1 MTEKIIALVDYENI
15 GTLESVRLSRYER
28 LILFTG
34 PQQEFIRFPAVT
46 YAGDISV
53 SVFQLRM
60 CQKIMW
66 TSIWCLSWEDLAR
79 LHRKRRYFI
88 LSRMIKA
95 MMASLPSYAGRGE
108 TMLPYIIAL
117 LCRETEGGTYGNQ

>member
-15 GTLESVRLSRYER
+15 GTLENVRLSRYER

-46 YAGDISV
+46 YAGDISL
-53 SVFQLRM
+53 SVFQVANVS
-60 CQKIMW
+60 KIMW

-95 MMASLPSYAGRGE
+95 MMASLPSYAGRGDDVAVYHH
-108 TMLPYIIAL
+108 LAL
-117 LCRETEGGTYGNQ
+117 QRNRRRHLW

>member
-79 LHRKRRYFI
+79 LHRKR
-88 LSRMIKA
+88 
-95 MMASLPSYAGRGE
+95 
-108 TMLPYIIAL
+108 
-117 LCRETEGGTYGNQ
+117 

>member
-1 MTEKIIALVDYENI
+1 MTMTEKIIALVDYENI

-53 SVFQLRM
+53 SVFQVANVSKNNVDFHLVFELGR
-60 CQKIMW
+60 
-66 TSIWCLSWEDLAR
+66 LSATAPE
-79 LHRKRRYFI
+79 
-88 LSRMIKA
+88 
-95 MMASLPSYAGRGE
+95 E
-108 TMLPYIIAL
+108 TIFHIISNDKGYDGVIAE
-117 LCRETEGGTYGNQ
+117 LCRA

>member
-46 YAGDISV
+46 YAGDISI
-53 SVFQLRM
+53 SVFQVANVS
-60 CQKIMW
+60 KIMW

-79 LHRKRRYFI
+79 LRRKRRYSI

-95 MMASLPSYAGRGE
+95 MMASLPGYAGRGDDVAVYHH
-108 TMLPYIIAL
+108 LAL
-117 LCRETEGGTYGNQ
+117 QRNRRRHLW

>member
-53 SVFQLRM
+53 S
-60 CQKIMW
+60 
-66 TSIWCLSWEDLAR
+66 
-79 LHRKRRYFI
+79 
-88 LSRMIKA
+88 
-95 MMASLPSYAGRGE
+95 G
-108 TMLPYIIAL
+108 
-117 LCRETEGGTYGNQ
+117 